1 MLIVKEQTSNKKK
14 KLLSVWLQELLFLIW
29 YVELKVSDN
38 VTTVVEYLVEEPLE
52 EFLKCMVRFF
62 IYFIFQ

>member
-1 MLIVKEQTSNKKK
+1 MLIVKEQTYNKKK
-14 KLLSVWLQELLFLIW
+14 ITVWLHELLFLVW

-38 VTTVVEYLVEEPLE
+38 ITTVVEYLVEEPLE
-52 EFLKCMVRFF
+52 EFLKCMVRFL